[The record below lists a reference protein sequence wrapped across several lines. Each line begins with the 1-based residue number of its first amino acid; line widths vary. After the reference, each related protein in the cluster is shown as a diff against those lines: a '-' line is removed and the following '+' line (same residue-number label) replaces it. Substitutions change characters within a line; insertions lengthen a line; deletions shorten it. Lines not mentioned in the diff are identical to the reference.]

1 MHRAN
6 SVIVFLL
13 VLAFSSIAIADVGYP
28 TSRLLK
34 LQSSEEPKMAHI
46 RCEPLDIETLKC
58 NRIELSVSTPIALDD
73 EALFAQVQKDMELPS
88 ASGSFT
94 QMCERL
100 LPEIPASR
108 DEFREKMLR
117 ESQDDFT
124 KKERLLNWAMDGLL
138 STRQLCENG
147 LSIGNMVSHIK
158 KQQELDEVACSFDWM
173 PDYEKIYS
181 LDKANQQW
189 TYTLDS
195 VGLCGRQITT
205 ENLREIPAAVGRS
218 FELEILNL
226 YPDMAETPSC
236 ELGVKPKPKKQVF
249 SEQPTKYLK
258 ECLFIKVD

>member
-1 MHRAN
+1 M
-6 SVIVFLL
+6 L
-13 VLAFSSIAIADVGYP
+13 GKM
-28 TSRLLK
+28 RLL
-34 LQSSEEPKMAHI
+34 
-46 RCEPLDIETLKC
+46 DWTIES
-58 NRIELSVSTPIALDD
+58 IH
-73 EALFAQVQKDMELPS
+73 
-88 ASGSFT
+88 
-94 QMCERL
+94 
-100 LPEIPASR
+100 
-108 DEFREKMLR
+108 
-117 ESQDDFT
+117 
-124 KKERLLNWAMDGLL
+124 
-138 STRQLCENG
+138 RQLCEAG
-147 LSIGNMVSHIK
+147 MSTEATLAK

-236 ELGVKPKPKKQVF
+236 ELGVEPKPKKQVF

-258 ECLFIKVD
+258 ECLFIKVDWPTLTNVFLNC